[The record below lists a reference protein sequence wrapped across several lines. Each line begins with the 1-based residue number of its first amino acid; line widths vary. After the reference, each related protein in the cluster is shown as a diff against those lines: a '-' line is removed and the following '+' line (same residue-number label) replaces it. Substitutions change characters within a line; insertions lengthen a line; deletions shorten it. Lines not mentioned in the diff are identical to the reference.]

1 MNRFQSL
8 LGTALFLGLALTGGA
23 AHAQNVSNTY
33 SSTDPFGTTT
43 TTTVTGPA
51 DSVNAYVNGGIYGAY
66 PNYNFG
72 DTYAPYAPSY
82 NNYENNYNSYYGY
95 NYGAQPLYPGTS
107 YFIPGYSIPLGQS
120 RFGFDSPPTITTLP
134 QVFTPFPYGL
144 GYGGYG
150 YNTPY
155 TSTYG
160 GYNFGV
166 GSRPTGGNSSVGNTN
181 TAITRPSIFPPAT
194 VVAPT
199 RPK

>member
-8 LGTALFLGLALTGGA
+8 LGTALFLGLALSGGA

-51 DSVNAYVNGGIYGAY
+51 DAVNAYVNGGIYGAY

-82 NNYENNYNSYYGY
+82 NNYATNYNSYYGY
-95 NYGAQPLYPGTS
+95 GYGAQPLYPGTS
-107 YFIPGYSIPLGQS
+107 YFVPGYTIPLGRS
-120 RFGFDSPPTITTLP
+120 LFGYDTTPTITTLP
-134 QVFTPFPYGL
+134 QIVTPFPYGL

-150 YNTPY
+150 YNAPY
-155 TSTYG
+155 APFYG
-160 GYNFGV
+160 GSNFGYET
-166 GSRPTGGNSSVGNTN
+166 RPTSSNTSSNN
-181 TAITRPSIFPPAT
+181 TSPRMSLPSILPPRT
-194 VVAPT
+194 VVPPSA
-199 RPK
+199 RK